1 MASDPD
7 QTDLRQIR
15 NIGIIAHIDAG
26 KTTTTERILYYTGE
40 IHRMGD
46 VDKGNTT
53 TDYLEEERERGIT
66 IVAAAITCRWKDAHG
81 QPITINIIDTPGH
94 VDFTAE
100 VERSLRVLDGAV
112 VIFSAVEGVEAQS
125 ETVWRQAAK
134 YHVPRLCFINKM
146 DRIGAEFERVYK
158 EIEERLLESHP
169 IPIQIPIGAGPE
181 GTMGEFQGLIDL
193 VAMKALHFQTE
204 DLGSTF
210 TVDEIPDELRLDAEA
225 WRETML
231 NSLSAFDETFAEEYM
246 AHLDGAEL
254 SEAMIHAALRRATLT
269 GRAQPVLCGS
279 SFKYVGVQQ
288 LLDAVAAYLPS
299 PLDRPPI
306 VGHHP
311 KKGTELARKPSPAEP
326 FSGLVFKI
334 TNDAHG
340 DLSFVRIY
348 SGSLKA
354 GTRVYNPGKDK
365 KENCS
370 RLYHIRADDR
380 EQINVAGTGDIV
392 GIVGL
397 KDSVTG
403 DTLCDAA
410 HPILLERIEFPETVI
425 SMSIEPVSSA
435 DKGKLADTLNALAR
449 EDPTFTFKV
458 NEETGQTLISGM
470 GELHLEILKN
480 RMTRDYNLKVHVGRP
495 RVSYRETIKKAVKR
509 VEGICIRQ
517 TGGSGLYAKVTID
530 LEPEAQPKGAPV
542 LHFVNKLK
550 GGVIPVGVHPRHRGR
565 PARGGQVGR
574 PDRVSPGRPQGDAH
588 RRCLS
593 RRRFQ
598 RPCLP
603 LRRLRRAAQGRRGGR
618 AGPARADHANRGG
631 HARRLPGQ
639 RHRRP
644 VQPAR
649 SDRPHFHSR
658 QAHCHRRPRP
668 AREDVRLL
676 DRRAQPQPGPRQL
689 HHGAARIR
697 TRAREHARGADVN
710 VTTRRPGYT
719 RPESNGFQV
728 GWRRP
733 TRYGN
738 RDPIRQRTGSPG

>member
-1 MASDPD
+1 MATDPD
-7 QTDLRQIR
+7 PHPTDLLQIR

-46 VDKGNTT
+46 VNKGNTT

-66 IVAAAITCRWKDAHG
+66 IVAAAITCRWHDATG
-81 QPITINIIDTPGH
+81 APITINIIDTPGH

-134 YHVPRLCFINKM
+134 YQVPRLCFINKM
-146 DRIGAEFERVYK
+146 DRIGAEFGRVFQ
-158 EIEERLLESHP
+158 EISERLESLP

-193 VAMKALHFQTE
+193 IAMKALHFKTE

-210 TVDEIPDELRLDAEA
+210 TVDEIPEDLRLDAEA

-231 NSLSAFDETFAEEYM
+231 NSLSAFDETFAMEYM
-246 AHLDGAEL
+246 AHLDGSEL
-254 SEAMIHAALRRATLT
+254 TADMIHAALRRATLT

-279 SFKYVGVQQ
+279 SFKYVGVQR

-311 KKGTELARKPSPAEP
+311 KKGTELVRKPSPSEP
-326 FSGLVFKI
+326 FAGLVFKI

-348 SGSLKA
+348 SGTLKS
-354 GTRVYNPGKDK
+354 GTRAYNPRKDK

-380 EQINVAGTGDIV
+380 EQIGEAGTGDIV

-397 KDSVTG
+397 KESVTG

-435 DKGKLADTLNALAR
+435 DKGKLADTLNALTR

-495 RVSYRETIKKAVKR
+495 RVSYRETIKKGVKK
-509 VEGICIRQ
+509 VEGTCIRQ
-517 TGGSGLYAKVTID
+517 TGGAGLYAKVSID
-530 LEPEAQPKGAPV
+530 LEPETQPKGAPV

-550 GGVIPVGVHPRHRGR
+550 GGVIPPEYI
-565 PARGGQVGR
+565 PAIEA
-574 PDRVSPGRPQGDAH
+574 S
-588 RRCLS
+588 
-593 RRRFQ
+593 
-598 RPCLP
+598 
-603 LRRLRRAAQGRRGGR
+603 LREEAKSGGR
-618 AGPARADHANRGG
+618 TGYPLVDLKVTLVDGAYH
-631 HARRLPGQ
+631 
-639 RHRRP
+639 
-644 VQPAR
+644 
-649 SDRPHFHSR
+649 
-658 QAHCHRRPRP
+658 
-668 AREDVRLL
+668 DVRL
-676 DRRAQPQPGPRQL
+676 
-689 HHGAARIR
+689 
-697 TRAREHARGADVN
+697 E
-710 VTTRRPGYT
+710 
-719 RPESNGFQV
+719 
-728 GWRRP
+728 
-733 TRYGN
+733 
-738 RDPIRQRTGSPG
+738 

>member
-1 MASDPD
+1 MESDP
-7 QTDLRQIR
+7 LSRIR

-26 KTTTTERILYYTGE
+26 KTTTTKRILYYTGE
-40 IHRMGD
+40 THRMGD
-46 VDKGNTT
+46 VDKGSTT

-66 IVAAAITCRWKDAHG
+66 IVAAAITCRWKDV
-81 QPITINIIDTPGH
+81 TINIIDTPGH

-134 YHVPRLCFINKM
+134 YHVPRICFINKM
-146 DRIGAEFERVYK
+146 DRIGAEFERVFG
-158 EIEERLLESHP
+158 EIEGRLESHP
-169 IPIQIPIGAGPE
+169 IPVQIPIGAGPE

-193 VAMKALHFQTE
+193 IAMKALHFKTE

-210 TVDEIPDELRLDAEA
+210 TVDEIPEDLRLHAEA

-231 NSLSAFDETFAEEYM
+231 NSLSAFDETFAMEYM
-246 AHLDGAEL
+246 AALDGAEL
-254 SEAMIHAALRRATLT
+254 TEEMIHAALRRATLT
-269 GRAQPVLCGS
+269 GKVQPVLCGS
-279 SFKYVGVQQ
+279 SFKYVGVQG
-288 LLDAVAAYLPS
+288 LLDAVSAYLPS

-311 KKGTELARKPSPAEP
+311 KKGTELVRKPSPSEP
-326 FSGLVFKI
+326 FAGLVFKI

-348 SGSLKA
+348 SGTLKS
-354 GTRVYNPGKDK
+354 GTRAHNPRKDK

-380 EQINVAGTGDIV
+380 EQISEAGTGDIV

-397 KDSVTG
+397 KESVTG

-410 HPILLERIEFPETVI
+410 HPVLLERIEFPETVI

-470 GELHLEILKN
+470 GELHMEILKN
-480 RMTRDYNLKVHVGRP
+480 RMTRDFNLKVHVGRP

-509 VEGICIRQ
+509 VEGTCIRQ

-550 GGVIPVGVHPRHRGR
+550 GGVIPSEYIPAIEAGLREEAKSGGR
-565 PARGGQVGR
+565 TGYPLV
-574 PDRVSPGRPQGDAH
+574 DLKVMLVDGDYHEVDSNDLAF
-588 RRCLS
+588 RFAASDALRKAVQEAGSVLLEPIMKLEVVTPEDYLGNVTADLSS
-593 RRRFQ
+593 RRALIEKTFTRGKLMVIEA
-598 RPCLP
+598 RAP
-603 LRRLRRAAQGRRGGR
+603 LEKMFGYSTAVRSLSQGRASYSMEPLEYAAAPDSMLESLAGG
-618 AGPARADHANRGG
+618 
-631 HARRLPGQ
+631 
-639 RHRRP
+639 
-644 VQPAR
+644 
-649 SDRPHFHSR
+649 
-658 QAHCHRRPRP
+658 
-668 AREDVRLL
+668 
-676 DRRAQPQPGPRQL
+676 
-689 HHGAARIR
+689 
-697 TRAREHARGADVN
+697 
-710 VTTRRPGYT
+710 
-719 RPESNGFQV
+719 
-728 GWRRP
+728 
-733 TRYGN
+733 
-738 RDPIRQRTGSPG
+738 

>member
-66 IVAAAITCRWKDAHG
+66 IVAAAITCRWKDALG

-193 VAMKALHFQTE
+193 VAMKALHFKTE

-246 AHLDGAEL
+246 DHLDGAEL
-254 SEAMIHAALRRATLT
+254 TEAMIHAALRRATLT

-306 VGHHP
+306 IGHHP
-311 KKGTELARKPSPAEP
+311 KKGTELVRKPSPDEP
-326 FSGLVFKI
+326 FAGLVFKI

-354 GTRVYNPGKDK
+354 GTRAYNPGKDK

-380 EQINVAGTGDIV
+380 EQITVAGTGDIV

-410 HPILLERIEFPETVI
+410 HPILLERIEFPGDRHQHVDR
-425 SMSIEPVSSA
+425 A
-435 DKGKLADTLNALAR
+435 
-449 EDPTFTFKV
+449 
-458 NEETGQTLISGM
+458 
-470 GELHLEILKN
+470 GEL
-480 RMTRDYNLKVHVGRP
+480 GRQ
-495 RVSYRETIKKAVKR
+495 
-509 VEGICIRQ
+509 G
-517 TGGSGLYAKVTID
+517 
-530 LEPEAQPKGAPV
+530 EAGR
-542 LHFVNKLK
+542 
-550 GGVIPVGVHPRHRGR
+550 HP
-565 PARGGQVGR
+565 
-574 PDRVSPGRPQGDAH
+574 
-588 RRCLS
+588 
-593 RRRFQ
+593 Q
-598 RPCLP
+598 R
-603 LRRLRRAAQGRRGGR
+603 
-618 AGPARADHANRGG
+618 
-631 HARRLPGQ
+631 
-639 RHRRP
+639 
-644 VQPAR
+644 
-649 SDRPHFHSR
+649 
-658 QAHCHRRPRP
+658 
-668 AREDVRLL
+668 
-676 DRRAQPQPGPRQL
+676 PGPRRPDL
-689 HHGAARIR
+689 HLQGQRGDRPDAHLRHGRAAHGDPQEPDDPRLSTSR
-697 TRAREHARGADVN
+697 STSAGRG
-710 VTTRRPGYT
+710 
-719 RPESNGFQV
+719 
-728 GWRRP
+728 
-733 TRYGN
+733 
-738 RDPIRQRTGSPG
+738 